1 MSSGNPAVVFL
12 TEDGATLLQYAV
24 DMLVQYA
31 IKLPIA
37 FCFRSLFADGT
48 NNTVFLFL

>member
-31 IKLPIA
+31 TKLPIA
-37 FCFRSLFADGT
+37 CCFRSLFADCT
-48 NNTVFLFL
+48 FNAIL